1 MSTPLKHIQASIS
14 TISEQLLTAQK
25 GFGELKDFISSPK
38 EHKLLCTEMRDLEF
52 SLKAVQ
58 SAILEDL
65 PGFSPN
71 DKFEEFIASFNISFN
86 EFLHMSQE
94 SATSILGLPNTKVK
108 KFTVKIQSFRKQI
121 TAQFLDDI
129 FSANYEEKQ
138 AQIFKSDQAEQKF
151 CSINITA
158 HGGTGGV
165 GGHGGQQGGL
175 GGRGEGAQLTFNN
188 TNTVYLAAKI
198 SSNDNK
204 MNKILNWLTPLN
216 FYQHQDATFA
226 TWQKGTGQLFLS
238 LPEFKTWLSN
248 SEKVLWC
255 EGPPGAGKNCAFIY
269 GNTNS
274 NRETQPTL
282 DRIYLII
289 DALDEY
295 FNTTHEHR
303 AVFIQNV
310 VKISKQPQLKTD
322 IQLAVA
328 QDVGGMFLLAKLRMD
343 HLRAQ
348 PTVASLQEGLKTLPS
363 TLGIAYETT
372 MTRINAQAE
381 VAELCQAIAIDNE
394 DTCLTSDKISEIDS
408 IMYFQN
414 AHKQIASTCFQYLAF
429 SDFEELEKINPKLY
443 CLHHTGRTEQFNNWR
458 AIWIALPQSSRL
470 DFWRHGPWP
479 EHEEVIGS
487 LGLAAAANLKTIA
500 KHILRARE
508 VDPKGERLALSL
520 GVYGEHVE
528 IVKTLL
534 QSSRIKPEWGLQGA
548 IQKKHWEIVKML
560 LEAGADVNI
569 VGGKYGTALQAAA
582 YTESEPI
589 GADVNLVGG
598 YYGSALHAAT
608 WRQYE
613 PIVKMLLDNGADM
626 NIVGEQ
632 YGSALHAAASIKSI
646 KSKLIV
652 KMLLEAG
659 ADVNFVGGEYGTALQ
674 AASYTKSEAIV
685 KMLFDAGANVNIV
698 SGEHGTALQAA
709 AWTESEPIVKMLLD
723 AGADVNLVGGYFGT
737 ALQAAASIK
746 SKVIVKMLLEAGA
759 DVNLVGGYY
768 ETALHAAA
776 CRESEPIVK
785 MLLDNGADMNI
796 VGGYY
801 GTALQAAAYVES
813 ESIVQMLLDN
823 GADMNI
829 VGGQY
834 GGALHA
840 AAWRESEPIVKMLL
854 DAGADVNLV
863 GGYYGT
869 ALQTAA
875 YVESE
880 SIVQMLLDNGADMN
894 ILGGEYGTALQ
905 AAAYVNS
912 GSIVN
917 ILLEKGADMNI
928 LGGEYGTALQAAI
941 AWVGLESDSTTDS
954 DTTADSDS
962 TTDYPAESDPIA
974 ESDCTSGSGSSVE
987 SDSTAEL
994 GYTAGSGSSAGVD
1007 SIVKLLL
1014 DAGADVN
1021 MRGGKY
1027 GSALKAAKVLGQQTI
1042 LQMLLEAGAIST
1054 DCDEQEEKATPIL
1067 QMAIPNPGRLFGFAH
1082 KLGGAF

>member
-25 GFGELKDFISSPK
+25 GFGELKDFISSPRS
-38 EHKLLCTEMRDLEF
+38 T
-52 SLKAVQ
+52 
-58 SAILEDL
+58 
-65 PGFSPN
+65 
-71 DKFEEFIASFNISFN
+71 
-86 EFLHMSQE
+86 
-94 SATSILGLPNTKVK
+94 T
-108 KFTVKIQSFRKQI
+108 
-121 TAQFLDDI
+121 
-129 FSANYEEKQ
+129 
-138 AQIFKSDQAEQKF
+138 QIFKSDQAEQKF

-175 GGRGEGAQLTFNN
+175 EEGGKEPSSLSTTQTQCILQL
-188 TNTVYLAAKI
+188 K
-198 SSNDNK
+198 SPQ
-204 MNKILNWLTPLN
+204 M
-216 FYQHQDATFA
+216 
-226 TWQKGTGQLFLS
+226 KGTGQLFLS

-255 EGPPGAGKNCAFIY
+255 EGPPGAGKTVLSLCKQLLLNKPLPLMIKIY
-269 GNTNS
+269 GNTILTERRSLLLIAEKSDINLYS
-274 NRETQPTL
+274 ENQFNKSDNLFRLLKNR
-282 DRIYLII
+282 
-289 DALDEY
+289 
-295 FNTTHEHR
+295 
-303 AVFIQNV
+303 
-310 VKISKQPQLKTD
+310 PQLKTD

-328 QDVGGMFLLAKLRMD
+328 QDPNSAWII
-343 HLRAQ
+343 LRAQ

-381 VAELCQAIAIDNE
+381 GIQKLAHKALMWITNTFRPLSVAELCQAIAIDNE

-408 IMYFQN
+408 IMSACAGLVLLNHKKSVVHLIHYTAHEWLQQYFQN

-429 SDFEELEKINPKLY
+429 SDFEELEKINPKLVKQQY
-443 CLHHTGRTEQFNNWR
+443 PLVVYAHQQLEGNMDSLAPVR
-458 AIWIALPQSSRL
+458 RL

-548 IQKKHWEIVKML
+548 IQKKHWEILTPESEPIVKML
-560 LEAGADVNI
+560 LDA
-569 VGGKYGTALQAAA
+569 
-582 YTESEPI
+582 

-632 YGSALHAAASIKSI
+632 
-646 KSKLIV
+646 
-652 KMLLEAG
+652 
-659 ADVNFVGGEYGTALQ
+659 
-674 AASYTKSEAIV
+674 
-685 KMLFDAGANVNIV
+685 ANVNIV

-746 SKVIVKMLLEAGA
+746 SKAGA

-785 MLLDNGADMNI
+785 MLLDNGADMNM
-796 VGGYY
+796 
-801 GTALQAAAYVES
+801 LAAIMELHFR
-813 ESIVQMLLDN
+813 LLLICCLTM
-823 GADMNI
+823 GLDMNI

-834 GGALHA
+834 
-840 AAWRESEPIVKMLL
+840 EMLL

-875 YVESE
+875 Y
-880 SIVQMLLDNGADMN
+880 
-894 ILGGEYGTALQ
+894 YGTALQ

-928 LGGEYGTALQAAI
+928 
-941 AWVGLESDSTTDS
+941 WVTP
-954 DTTADSDS
+954 

-1054 DCDEQEEKATPIL
+1054 DCDEQEEKQHQSCKWRSQIQMTQADPKIL
-1067 QMAIPNPGRLFGFAH
+1067 DSQ
-1082 KLGGAF
+1082 